1 MRVLKEI
8 FGTLG
13 EILGFI
19 NKYFKAMIFLLLV
32 YLIFFTG
39 QSDEIKQANL
49 AEIRLDDAIMDANDV
64 LEKIY
69 ASSDNE
75 NIKAVLFN
83 IDSPGGAL
91 SPSVEISKAIKELN
105 EKKPVIVYA
114 SGTMA
119 SGSYLSGVWARKI
132 LANEGSFIGSIG
144 VIMQGANIENLANK
158 IGISEQTVKA
168 GEYKEAGT
176 FMRAWNEKE
185 RESLQNLVDRSYG
198 FFVNEVANARHL
210 NIDNNETWANA
221 RVFLADDA
229 LKLGLID
236 EISTYKRAKSETE
249 KISGVLNPVWQE
261 EPFYE
266 KMLKRLET
274 STKSQI
280 LGTFTNKILA
290 IN

>member
-49 AEIRLDDAIMDANDV
+49 AEIRLDDAIMDTNDV

-69 ASSDNE
+69 ASSDDE

-185 RESLQNLVDRSYG
+185 RESLQNLVDKSYS

-236 EISTYKRAKSETE
+236 EISTYKKAKSETE
-249 KISGVLNPVWQE
+249 KISGVINPVWQE

>member
-13 EILGFI
+13 KILGFI

-49 AEIRLDDAIMDANDV
+49 AEIRLNDAIMDANDV

-69 ASSDNE
+69 ASSDDE

-185 RESLQNLVDRSYG
+185 RESLQNLVDKSYG
-198 FFVNEVANARHL
+198 FFVKEVANARHL

-236 EISTYKRAKSETE
+236 EISTYKKAKSETE
-249 KISGVLNPVWQE
+249 KISGVINPVWQE

-274 STKSQI
+274 NTKSQI

>member
-69 ASSDNE
+69 AASDDE

-236 EISTYKRAKSETE
+236 EISTYKKAKSETE

>member
-49 AEIRLDDAIMDANDV
+49 AEIRLDNAIMDANDV

-69 ASSDNE
+69 AASNDE

-168 GEYKEAGT
+168 REYKEAGT

-236 EISTYKRAKSETE
+236 EISTYKKAKSETE

>member
-49 AEIRLDDAIMDANDV
+49 AEIRLNDAIMDANDV

-185 RESLQNLVDRSYG
+185 RESLQNLVDKSYS

>member
-39 QSDEIKQANL
+39 QSAEIKQANL
-49 AEIRLDDAIMDANDV
+49 AEIRLDDVIMDANDV

-69 ASSDNE
+69 ASSDDE

-185 RESLQNLVDRSYG
+185 RESLQNLVDKSYG
-198 FFVNEVANARHL
+198 FFVKEVANARHL

-236 EISTYKRAKSETE
+236 EISTYKKAKSETE

-274 STKSQI
+274 STTSQI
-280 LGTFTNKILA
+280 LGAFTNKILA

>member
-69 ASSDNE
+69 ASSDDE

-185 RESLQNLVDRSYG
+185 RESLQNLVDKSYS

-236 EISTYKRAKSETE
+236 EISTYKKAKSETE

>member
-229 LKLGLID
+229 LKLGLVD
-236 EISTYKRAKSETE
+236 GISTYKKAKSETE

>member
-69 ASSDNE
+69 AASDDE

-105 EKKPVIVYA
+105 EK
-114 SGTMA
+114 
-119 SGSYLSGVWARKI
+119 
-132 LANEGSFIGSIG
+132 
-144 VIMQGANIENLANK
+144 NL
-158 IGISEQTVKA
+158 
-168 GEYKEAGT
+168 
-176 FMRAWNEKE
+176 
-185 RESLQNLVDRSYG
+185 
-198 FFVNEVANARHL
+198 
-210 NIDNNETWANA
+210 
-221 RVFLADDA
+221 
-229 LKLGLID
+229 
-236 EISTYKRAKSETE
+236 
-249 KISGVLNPVWQE
+249 
-261 EPFYE
+261 
-266 KMLKRLET
+266 
-274 STKSQI
+274 
-280 LGTFTNKILA
+280 
-290 IN
+290 

>member
-49 AEIRLDDAIMDANDV
+49 AEIRLNDAIMDANDV

-69 ASSDNE
+69 ASSDDE

-185 RESLQNLVDRSYG
+185 RESLQNLVDKSYS

-236 EISTYKRAKSETE
+236 GISTYKKAKSETE

>member
-39 QSDEIKQANL
+39 QSDEIEQANL
-49 AEIRLDDAIMDANDV
+49 AEIRLNDAIMDANDV

-69 ASSDNE
+69 ASSDNK

-119 SGSYLSGVWARKI
+119 SGSYLSGVWAHKI

-185 RESLQNLVDRSYG
+185 RESLQNLVDKSYG

>member
-19 NKYFKAMIFLLLV
+19 IKYFKAMIFLLLV

-39 QSDEIKQANL
+39 QSDEIEQANL
-49 AEIRLDDAIMDANDV
+49 AEIRLNDAIMDANDV

-119 SGSYLSGVWARKI
+119 SGSYLSGVWAHKI

-185 RESLQNLVDRSYG
+185 RESLQNLVDKSYG

>member
-69 ASSDNE
+69 AASDDE

-229 LKLGLID
+229 LKLGLVD
-236 EISTYKRAKSETE
+236 GISTYKKAKSETE

>member
-49 AEIRLDDAIMDANDV
+49 AEIRLNDAIMDANDV

-69 ASSDNE
+69 ASSDDE

-91 SPSVEISKAIKELN
+91 SPSVEISTAIKELN

-185 RESLQNLVDRSYG
+185 RESLQNLVDKSYS

-236 EISTYKRAKSETE
+236 GISTYKKAKSETE

-274 STKSQI
+274 STTSQI
-280 LGTFTNKILA
+280 LGAFTNKILA

>member
-69 ASSDNE
+69 AASDDE

-185 RESLQNLVDRSYG
+185 RESLQNLVDKSYS

-236 EISTYKRAKSETE
+236 EISTYKKAKSETE

>member
-49 AEIRLDDAIMDANDV
+49 AEIRLDNAIMDANDV

-69 ASSDNE
+69 AASNDE

-236 EISTYKRAKSETE
+236 EISTYKKAKSETE

>member
-49 AEIRLDDAIMDANDV
+49 AEIRLDDAIMDTNDV

-185 RESLQNLVDRSYG
+185 RESLQNLVDKSYG
-198 FFVNEVANARHL
+198 FFVKEVANARHL

-236 EISTYKRAKSETE
+236 EISTYKKAKSETE
-249 KISGVLNPVWQE
+249 KISGVINPVWQE

>member
-49 AEIRLDDAIMDANDV
+49 AEIRLNDAIMDANDV

-185 RESLQNLVDRSYG
+185 RESLQNLVDKSYS

-236 EISTYKRAKSETE
+236 EISTYKKAKSETE

>member
-69 ASSDNE
+69 ASSDDE

-119 SGSYLSGVWARKI
+119 SGSYLSGVWAHKI

-185 RESLQNLVDRSYG
+185 RESLQNLVDKSYS
-198 FFVNEVANARHL
+198 FFVNEVVNARHL

-229 LKLGLID
+229 LKLGLVD
-236 EISTYKRAKSETE
+236 GISTYKKAKSETE

>member
-69 ASSDNE
+69 AASDDE

-168 GEYKEAGT
+168 GEYKETGT

-185 RESLQNLVDRSYG
+185 RESLQNLVDKSYS

>member
-69 ASSDNE
+69 AASDDE

-185 RESLQNLVDRSYG
+185 RESLQNLVDKSYS

-249 KISGVLNPVWQE
+249 KISGVINPVWQE

>member
-185 RESLQNLVDRSYG
+185 RESLQNLVDKSYS

-236 EISTYKRAKSETE
+236 EISTYKKAKSETE

>member
-69 ASSDNE
+69 ASSDDE

-198 FFVNEVANARHL
+198 FFVKEVANARHL

-236 EISTYKRAKSETE
+236 EISTYKKAKSETE

>member
-1 MRVLKEI
+1 
-8 FGTLG
+8 
-13 EILGFI
+13 
-19 NKYFKAMIFLLLV
+19 
-32 YLIFFTG
+32 
-39 QSDEIKQANL
+39 
-49 AEIRLDDAIMDANDV
+49 
-64 LEKIY
+64 
-69 ASSDNE
+69 
-75 NIKAVLFN
+75 
-83 IDSPGGAL
+83 
-91 SPSVEISKAIKELN
+91 
-105 EKKPVIVYA
+105 
-114 SGTMA
+114 MA

-236 EISTYKRAKSETE
+236 EISTYKKAKSETE

>member
-49 AEIRLDDAIMDANDV
+49 AEIRLNDAIMDANDV

-69 ASSDNE
+69 TASDNE

-185 RESLQNLVDRSYG
+185 RESLQNLVDKSYG

-236 EISTYKRAKSETE
+236 EISTYKKAKSETE
-249 KISGVLNPVWQE
+249 KISGVINPVWQE

>member
-49 AEIRLDDAIMDANDV
+49 AEIRLDGAIMDVNEV

-69 ASSDNE
+69 ASSDDE

-236 EISTYKRAKSETE
+236 EISTYKKAKSETE

>member
-49 AEIRLDDAIMDANDV
+49 AEIRLDGAIMDVNDV

-69 ASSDNE
+69 ASSDDE

-229 LKLGLID
+229 LKLGLVD
-236 EISTYKRAKSETE
+236 GISTYKKAKSETE

>member
-49 AEIRLDDAIMDANDV
+49 AEIRLDGAIMDANDV

-69 ASSDNE
+69 ASSDNK

-119 SGSYLSGVWARKI
+119 SGSYLSGVWAHKI

-185 RESLQNLVDRSYG
+185 RESLQNLVDKSYG
-198 FFVNEVANARHL
+198 FFVKEVANARHL

>member
-69 ASSDNE
+69 ASSDDE

>member
-39 QSDEIKQANL
+39 QSDEIEQANL
-49 AEIRLDDAIMDANDV
+49 AEIRLNDAIMDANDV

-69 ASSDNE
+69 ASSDNK

-105 EKKPVIVYA
+105 KKKPVIVYV

-119 SGSYLSGVWARKI
+119 SGSYLSGVWAHKI

-185 RESLQNLVDRSYG
+185 RESLQNLVDKSYG

>member
-69 ASSDNE
+69 ASSDDE

-185 RESLQNLVDRSYG
+185 RESLQNLVDKSYG

>member
-49 AEIRLDDAIMDANDV
+49 AEIRLNDAIMDANDV

-69 ASSDNE
+69 ASSDDE
-75 NIKAVLFN
+75 NIKAVFFN

-185 RESLQNLVDRSYG
+185 CESLQNLVDKSYG
-198 FFVNEVANARHL
+198 FFVKEVANARHL

-236 EISTYKRAKSETE
+236 EISTYKKAKSETE
-249 KISGVLNPVWQE
+249 KISGVINPVWQE

-274 STKSQI
+274 NTKSQI

>member
-49 AEIRLDDAIMDANDV
+49 AEIRLNDAIMDANDV

-69 ASSDNE
+69 ASSDDE

-185 RESLQNLVDRSYG
+185 RESLQNLVDKSYS

-210 NIDNNETWANA
+210 NIDNNETLANA

>member
-69 ASSDNE
+69 ASSDDE

-144 VIMQGANIENLANK
+144 VIMQGANIENLANR

-185 RESLQNLVDRSYG
+185 RESLQNLVDKSYS

>member
-49 AEIRLDDAIMDANDV
+49 AEIRLDGAIMDANDV

-69 ASSDNE
+69 AASDDE

-198 FFVNEVANARHL
+198 FFVKEVANARHL

-236 EISTYKRAKSETE
+236 EISTYKKAKSETE

>member
-49 AEIRLDDAIMDANDV
+49 AEIRLNDAIMDANDV

-69 ASSDNE
+69 ASSDDE

-185 RESLQNLVDRSYG
+185 RESLQNLVDKSYS

>member
-49 AEIRLDDAIMDANDV
+49 AEIRLNDAIMDANDV

-69 ASSDNE
+69 ASSDDE

-185 RESLQNLVDRSYG
+185 RESLQNLVDKSYS

-236 EISTYKRAKSETE
+236 GISTYKKAKSETE

-274 STKSQI
+274 STTSQI
-280 LGTFTNKILA
+280 LGAFTNKILA